1 MIPSSRPNLS
11 DLYTLP
17 QSTLLENHTLHS
29 HTYLCSPYEAVPPPP
44 PFSTYVVSNEQEIVL
59 YFLKFVYKYF
69 FISTQVDLQVAEKLA
84 PNDKSIKTEVARL
97 KKLMEEKRQKD
108 KQIYSKLFSWQL
120 FLVQFWTKKMKPLV
134 LRCNMQM
141 KVNNVA
147 TSNTF
152 SFVHLFLLL
161 TVTITSVLR

>member
-1 MIPSSRPNLS
+1 MRQ
-11 DLYTLP
+11 Y
-17 QSTLLENHTLHS
+17 
-29 HTYLCSPYEAVPPPP
+29 PP

-108 KQIYSKLFSWQL
+108 KQIYSKLFS
-120 FLVQFWTKKMKPLV
+120 
-134 LRCNMQM
+134 
-141 KVNNVA
+141 
-147 TSNTF
+147 
-152 SFVHLFLLL
+152 
-161 TVTITSVLR
+161 

>member
-1 MIPSSRPNLS
+1 MIPSSRPKLS

-17 QSTLLENHTLHS
+17 QSTLLENHTLHN

-44 PFSTYVVSNEQEIVL
+44 PSRYVVSNEQEIVL

-141 KVNNVA
+141 KVNNIA
-147 TSNTF
+147 TSTLF
-152 SFVHLFLLL
+152 HLCTSFFC
-161 TVTITSVLR
+161 